1 MAVLTLD
8 DLKHRLQELKTLHA
22 SGALSAEAYASARAP
37 LERQLVEQV
46 LAQGGPAAAPRAPRK
61 LVAAVAA
68 FVVVVGVGGYLW
80 KGQPQAWDVG
90 PGSATAA
97 ADASAADGG
106 SQEMTPQQLAQ
117 LTERLAKRLQQEP
130 DNADGWVM
138 LARSY
143 ALLSRYGDALAAYQ
157 RYTAL
162 RPGDAQAWADEAD
175 VVAMMQGRSL
185 DGEPARLIAKALSLD
200 PDNFKALALSGSLAF
215 THGDFPQ
222 AVAQWEHAVHVA
234 PNADLANQLQAGI
247 DEARKRGHLAA
258 PSQAGGQTGAAA
270 SPGVSGTVT
279 LAAGLSGRVAAGD
292 TVFIFARAL
301 NGPPM
306 PLAVLRKQVG
316 DLPLHFDLTDAMAM
330 SPAARLSSAGQVVI
344 VARVSKSGQAMPQ
357 PGDLQGTS
365 PPVAVGAHD
374 VDVKIDSVV
383 P

>member
-162 RPGDAQAWADEAD
+162 RPGDAQAFDLQLAQQGGFIAFAGEAHGRHADQPQASARGALLQPRGDEA
-175 VVAMMQGRSL
+175 L
-185 DGEPARLIAKALSLD
+185 DEFAGGLRAL
-200 PDNFKALALSGSLAF
+200 
-215 THGDFPQ
+215 
-222 AVAQWEHAVHVA
+222 VHVA
-234 PNADLANQLQAGI
+234 AGEQRPAYRLAHQLRAV
-247 DEARKRGHLAA
+247 R
-258 PSQAGGQTGAAA
+258 QAGGAQQ
-270 SPGVSGTVT
+270 V
-279 LAAGLSGRVAAGD
+279 LEQQIGRVAAGQR
-292 TVFIFARAL
+292 FA
-301 NGPPM
+301 G
-306 PLAVLRKQVG
+306 G
-316 DLPLHFDLTDAMAM
+316 
-330 SPAARLSSAGQVVI
+330 
-344 VARVSKSGQAMPQ
+344 
-357 PGDLQGTS
+357 
-365 PPVAVGAHD
+365 
-374 VDVKIDSVV
+374 
-383 P
+383 